1 LFGVEISLHFGGFL
15 ILLLPAFL
23 FQVSKMLVRRGE
35 RWKGNVANLATVF
48 SSTIGLSVNQ
58 IVATCLQTANVVVD
72 LDGRAQ
78 LQSHVADDVV
88 SLHQQQGRTVD
99 FLPIGKKG
107 KKRKNKKVRK

>member
-1 LFGVEISLHFGGFL
+1 MHFGGFL
-15 ILLLPAFL
+15 SSSSSGFL
-23 FQVSKMLVRRGE
+23 VPSFKNVGEERRKVEG
-35 RWKGNVANLATVF
+35 KCCKLSDGF

>member
-1 LFGVEISLHFGGFL
+1 
-15 ILLLPAFL
+15 
-23 FQVSKMLVRRGE
+23 
-35 RWKGNVANLATVF
+35 
-48 SSTIGLSVNQ
+48 
-58 IVATCLQTANVVVD
+58 VVVD

-107 KKRKNKKVRK
+107 KKKEKQKGEKRNTQLLGTICRFLVSITLWRNRAACSSNPSRLK